1 MIKLSL
7 FSNER
12 IIIENY
18 KCLKEIND
26 DYIIVD
32 EYNIFGNNLKIKIM
46 NKYMIDI
53 FGVVRKIE
61 VSN

>member
-12 IIIENY
+12 LIIENY